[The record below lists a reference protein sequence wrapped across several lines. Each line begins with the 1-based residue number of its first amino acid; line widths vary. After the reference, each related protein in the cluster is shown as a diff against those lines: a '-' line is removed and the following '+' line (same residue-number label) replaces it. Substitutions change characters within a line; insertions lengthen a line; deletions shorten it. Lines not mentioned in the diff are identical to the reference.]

1 MYVLKKANRIVEELS
16 LEDGTVIEVNVS
28 FDEISTRF
36 LEKHNNILSYQA
48 KIRELHLDKTGDI
61 TDQHAELVAGYGQ
74 AIIDLIGVIFGIEN
88 TVTILKY
95 YDDKP
100 SDMLENVMPWIQDV
114 FMPRFMSILKQRRQQ
129 AAKQQRK
136 NKR

>member
-114 FMPRFMSILKQRRQQ
+114 FMPRFMAILKQRRQQ